1 MSNPDFHPSIDELAP
16 RVLHG
21 QADESEQAEL
31 GRLLAES
38 PENRRRFLE
47 HTALHGLLAQAARA
61 GALAENPEDHF
72 RRMEEGPPKNTKR
85 ILRFW
90 MPAAAAAIAACLT
103 VVALLPM
110 TATAALDRV
119 VAAME
124 KAVDRTYQIEVLDPG
139 NNTATGS
146 HADRGR
152 FPIAAHLDGA
162 TLWLRGTDQFVLRQ
176 SLPTGET
183 RILGSDA
190 TESWSIRGNGAV
202 HIDHDPDR
210 FGGGLGTKRREVA
223 FLDPGPQLE
232 ELKRLYQI
240 EWLDR
245 PAAGPWKLRGLRR
258 SPDQGGAREI
268 ELWFDHA
275 TGLLERMILRQLP
288 RQQGGPESVSIR
300 LSSTAPLAPDFFNH
314 AAHHEPDRPVIN
326 DPSKT
331 K

>member
-1 MSNPDFHPSIDELAP
+1 MSNPHFHPSIDELAP

-31 GRLLAES
+31 GRLLADS
-38 PENRRRFLE
+38 PDNRRRFLD
-47 HTALHGLLAQAARA
+47 HTALHGLLAQEAKA
-61 GALAENPEDHF
+61 GAFAENADDHF
-72 RRMEEGPPKNTKR
+72 RSMEEIGIGKPKR

-90 MPAAAAAIAACLT
+90 LPAAAAAIAACLT

-139 NNTATGS
+139 DTEPAGP

-152 FPIAAHLDGA
+152 FPITAHLHGA

-183 RILGSDA
+183 RTLGSDA
-190 TESWSIRGNGAV
+190 IESWSIRGNGAV
-202 HIDHDPDR
+202 HIDTDPDR
-210 FGGGLGTKRREVA
+210 FGGGLGTKRREIA
-223 FLDPGPQLE
+223 FLDPGPQLD

-245 PAAGPWKLRGLRR
+245 PATGPWKIRGLRR

-275 TGLLERMILRQLP
+275 TGLLERMILRHLP
-288 RQQGGPESVSIR
+288 RQQGGPESVSIQ
-300 LSSTAPLAPDFFNH
+300 LSSTAPLAPDFFKH
-314 AAHHEPDRPVIN
+314 AAHHEPGRPTIN